1 MSFYPRFANGDF
13 SPLLFLLD
21 EFESQR
27 SDRSNSGTSDSPSQS
42 PKTFSPRFDMREVN
56 DAYLLDGEVP
66 GIGQS
71 DVEIEFTDAN
81 TLEIKGHGRRDYENS
96 LTVTGASSEQ
106 ATSSKSQQPTAED
119 EAEGGS
125 SVIKVSP
132 RAPKGVL
139 KKYLVSE
146 RQVGQFER
154 TFTFPA
160 KVDQDGVK
168 ASLKNGIM
176 SIVVPKAIHTA
187 KKITI
192 E

>member
-1 MSFYPRFANGDF
+1 MSFYPPFANRDF
-13 SPLLFLLD
+13 SPLLVLLD

-42 PKTFSPRFDMREVN
+42 SKTFSPRFDMREVN

-71 DVEIEFTDAN
+71 DVEIEFADAN
-81 TLEIKGHGRRDYENS
+81 TLEIKGHGRRDYEKS
-96 LTVTGASSEQ
+96 VTVTAASSEQ

-132 RAPKGVL
+132 KAP

-168 ASLKNGIM
+168 ASLKNGIL

-187 KKITI
+187 KKIMI